1 MLYLHAIF
9 KTMNR
14 LFLSFAFLITFS
26 FAKAQIHE
34 IGVFAGGSN
43 FVGDVGSMTYINPNE
58 FAYGLIYKWNK
69 SPRHSW
75 RASVTN
81 VKITGDDAKSNDE
94 RRILRNY
101 DFENTIKEVSLGLE
115 FNFFDFDLHDLDRQ
129 ITPYVFLGLNYTH
142 YKGLFILD
150 HGTSFETRS
159 DSDHGTL
166 SIPMAVGVKSNI
178 TPHLVLG
185 FEISPRY
192 TFADDIDGSFPK
204 NDNLKDLRFGN
215 INSNDWYIVSG
226 FTLTYTF
233 GNKPCYCD

>member
-1 MLYLHAIF
+1 MHAIF

-14 LFLSFAFLITFS
+14 LFLSFIFLLSFS

-43 FVGDVGSMTYINPNE
+43 FIGDVGSMTYLNPNE

-75 RASVTN
+75 RASITN
-81 VKITGDDAKSNDE
+81 VKITADDAKSKDE
-94 RRILRNY
+94 RRKQRNY

-115 FNFFDFDLHDLDRQ
+115 FNFFDFNLHDLDRQ

-142 YKGLFILD
+142 YKGLFIVD
-150 HGTSFETRS
+150 DGTSFETRS
-159 DSDHGTL
+159 DAHHGTL
-166 SIPMAVGVKSNI
+166 SVPMAVGVKSNI
-178 TPHLVLG
+178 TPNLILG

-192 TFADDIDGSFPK
+192 TLADDIDGSFPK
-204 NDNLKDLRFGN
+204 NENLKDLRFGN
-215 INSNDWYIVSG
+215 INSNDWYVVSG